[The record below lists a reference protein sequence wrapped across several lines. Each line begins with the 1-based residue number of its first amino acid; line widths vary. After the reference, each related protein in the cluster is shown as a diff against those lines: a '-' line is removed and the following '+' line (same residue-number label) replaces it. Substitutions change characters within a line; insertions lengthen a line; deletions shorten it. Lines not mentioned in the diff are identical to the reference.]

1 MRQGPKA
8 KTEHQALK
16 EEEARRRTAIDLLSR
31 QIAGG
36 SSGDFTAEARFY
48 CEEHNYDYVKA
59 KAAYEEDKAFEE

>member
-1 MRQGPKA
+1 MQD
-8 KTEHQALK
+8 
-16 EEEARRRTAIDLLSR
+16 EEARRRTAIDLLSR

-48 CEEHNYDYVKA
+48 CEGHNYDYVKA